1 MLLLLKLKDCL
12 LYINYKKWKGWRV
25 ANLRP
30 IFEPILWFQKPYKI
44 GTTIADNVI
53 NNNVGAWNEEAI
65 KKYCVNHKNNNFY
78 DNIIKVD
85 ITKYDSGM
93 HVNQKPVKL
102 MELLISL
109 VTKENAIILDP
120 FAGSGTDIDENN
132 INIATKRILDECYQL
147 ELKL

>member
-1 MLLLLKLKDCL
+1 
-12 LYINYKKWKGWRV
+12 
-25 ANLRP
+25 
-30 IFEPILWFQKPYKI
+30 
-44 GTTIADNVI
+44 
-53 NNNVGAWNEEAI
+53 
-65 KKYCVNHKNNNFY
+65 
-78 DNIIKVD
+78 
-85 ITKYDSGM
+85 M

-120 FAGSGTDIDENN
+120 FAGSGTTCVAAKNINRHYIGIDIDENN